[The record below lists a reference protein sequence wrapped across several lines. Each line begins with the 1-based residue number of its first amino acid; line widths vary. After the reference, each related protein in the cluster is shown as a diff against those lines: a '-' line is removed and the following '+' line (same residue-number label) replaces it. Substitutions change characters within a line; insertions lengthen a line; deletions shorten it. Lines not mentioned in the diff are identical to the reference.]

1 MARFFRR
8 RGFKRRRLNFGRR
21 TGYRR
26 TRLFRKR
33 FRRQLTR
40 VGIGRPERK
49 FVDTPVDSATVP
61 VFATSVTPILLT
73 GIAEGSDNNERIGRR
88 VLLTNLQIRLL
99 FTAEQEQV
107 NPLPYLT
114 FRLLIVRDS
123 QFTGANVPTLG
134 DVLGTTFINSI
145 WAFNDLQ
152 VQGSTRFRT
161 MVDKIWVQ
169 YASTWDQTPDPN
181 TLVAG
186 QINARFWKYYKK
198 MRKELFF
205 NGPTDVNSDAGRNAI
220 WMFIFKQDPNGVTPL
235 TALVEGGIRIRF
247 TDV

>member
-1 MARFFRR
+1 MARFRR
-8 RGFKRRRLNFGRR
+8 RGFKRRRLGRR
-21 TGYRR
+21 RIFRR
-26 TRLFRKR
+26 RRVFRRR

-40 VGIGRPERK
+40 IGIGRPERK
-49 FVDTPVDSATVP
+49 FVDTPVPSATVP
-61 VFATSVTPILLT
+61 AFATSVTPILLT

-99 FTAEQEQV
+99 FTAEQETV
-107 NPLPYLT
+107 TPLPYIT

-123 QFTGANVPTLG
+123 QFTGTNVPTLG
-134 DVLGTTFINSI
+134 DVLGTTWINSI

-152 VQGSTRFRT
+152 VQGTSRFRT

-169 YASTWDQTPDPN
+169 YASTWDADPDPDL
-181 TLVAG
+181 LVAG
-186 QINARFWKYYKK
+186 QVNARFWKYYKK

-205 NGPTDVNSDAGRNAI
+205 NGPTDVPSDSGRNAI
-220 WMFIFKQDPNGVTPL
+220 WMFIFKQDPNGVVPL
-235 TALVEGGIRIRF
+235 NGLVEGGIRIRY

>member
-1 MARFFRR
+1 MRFRR
-8 RGFKRRRLNFGRR
+8 RGYKRRRLGFRR
-21 TGYRR
+21 RGVRR
-26 TRLFRKR
+26 TRLFRRR

-49 FVDTPVDSATVP
+49 FVDTPVDSAAIP

-99 FTAEQEQV
+99 FTAEEDV
-107 NPLPYLT
+107 VTPLPYIT
-114 FRLLIVRDS
+114 IRLLIVRDS

-152 VQGSTRFRT
+152 VQGTSRFRT

-169 YASTWDQTPDPN
+169 YASTWDSSTTPD
-181 TLVAG
+181 TLIAG
-186 QINARFWKYYKK
+186 QVNARFWKYYKK
-198 MRKELFF
+198 MRKELYF
-205 NGPTDVNSDAGRNAI
+205 NGPTDVNTDAGRNAI
-220 WMFIFKQDPNGVTPL
+220 WMFIFKQDPTGVVPL
-235 TALVEGGIRIRF
+235 TGLVEGGIRIRF